1 VFDPESFVREITPQV
16 LEAVKGE
23 RVVAAVSGGVDSTT
37 AAILM
42 YKILGVKVV
51 PVMIDTG
58 FLRKGEADKVKSMLE
73 GILPLK
79 VVDKSK
85 EFIGGLE
92 GLSDAEEKR
101 KKFREM
107 FYDTISQVVKENGAT
122 FLVQGTIAADW
133 VETQGG
139 IKTQHNVLVQLGID
153 TQSKWGFKLIEPLA
167 DLYKDEVRALARYL
181 GLPKEISERQP
192 FPGPGLLVRVVGKLT
207 REKLEIEREAN
218 DVVEEELKPYGYS
231 QYFSAI
237 FESDGKLDDEI
248 SREVGR
254 KVFVY
259 NARATGV
266 KGDVRSYG
274 KIASIYG
281 DMDYDEIRKVTS
293 VITKYDVTHVMWKIA
308 EKESGHYTVAIR
320 AVVTEDFMTADF
332 AKVDKSTLEKIANKI
347 LKIDQVKEVVYDVT
361 SKPPATIELE

>member
-1 VFDPESFVREITPQV
+1 MFDPESFMREITPQV
-16 LEAVKGE
+16 REAVKGE

-37 AAILM
+37 AAVLM
-42 YKILGVKVV
+42 YKILGANVI

-58 FLRKGEADKVKSMLE
+58 FLRKGEAEKVRSMLR
-73 GILPLK
+73 GILPLEII
-79 VVDKSK
+79 DKS
-85 EFIGGLE
+85 EDFVRGLE

-101 KKFREM
+101 KKFRDM
-107 FYDTISQVVKENGAT
+107 FYDTISQVVKEKGAT

-153 TQSKWGFKLIEPLA
+153 TQRKWGFKLIEPLA

-192 FPGPGLLVRVVGKLT
+192 FPGPGLLVRVVGELT
-207 REKLEIEREAN
+207 KEKLEIEREAN
-218 DVVEEELKPYGYS
+218 EIVEEALRPYGYS

-237 FESDGKLDDEI
+237 FESEGEPDEAI
-248 SREVGR
+248 SKEVGR
-254 KVFVY
+254 KVFIY
-259 NARATGV
+259 KAKATGV

-274 KIASIYG
+274 RIASIEG
-281 DMDYDEIRKVTS
+281 DMDYEEIRRVVS
-293 VITKYDVTHVMWKIA
+293 SITKYDVTHVMWKIA
-308 EKESGHYTVAIR
+308 EKGEGRYTVAIR

-332 AKVDKSTLEKIANKI
+332 AKVERSVLEKIGSEI
-347 LKIDQVKEVVYDVT
+347 LKIKQVKEVVYDVT